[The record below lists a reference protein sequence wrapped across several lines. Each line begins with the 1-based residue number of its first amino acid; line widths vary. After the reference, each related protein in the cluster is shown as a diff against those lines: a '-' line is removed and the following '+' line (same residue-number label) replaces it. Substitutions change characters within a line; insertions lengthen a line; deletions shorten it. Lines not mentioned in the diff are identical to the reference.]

1 MVRTNINDTKIYVLA
16 NSFLN
21 YDINHN
27 FLQLV
32 NFKTTKP
39 IFDIDVITS
48 EPREKFQ
55 FYIMNSPCVRRLI
68 RANIKISTLIPKI
81 TENNKKDIKKIKKY
95 FNSTVK
101 NFKKLPGCLQVE
113 YLRYADCWI
122 KFIEYNENYFLPC
135 SLTKEEKKRLKNK
148 IAERYYLHYN
158 ATCDSNPFNELN
170 EKRRLQYEERLIMTC
185 DVINNFNKL
194 DNIQKKSKSSEKT
207 LEI

>member
-81 TENNKKDIKKIKKY
+81 TENNTKDIK
-95 FNSTVK
+95 
-101 NFKKLPGCLQVE
+101 
-113 YLRYADCWI
+113 
-122 KFIEYNENYFLPC
+122 
-135 SLTKEEKKRLKNK
+135 RLK
-148 IAERYYLHYN
+148 IL
-158 ATCDSNPFNELN
+158 
-170 EKRRLQYEERLIMTC
+170 
-185 DVINNFNKL
+185 
-194 DNIQKKSKSSEKT
+194 
-207 LEI
+207 